1 MGLVLEIYACI
12 HVCVCPTE
20 LKCAFSFH
28 PLTSL
33 APSFHAHPNKE
44 VEHRVTIT

>member
-28 PLTSL
+28 PLTRTFLLCLL
-33 APSFHAHPNKE
+33 AFE
-44 VEHRVTIT
+44 EE